1 MRRIALG
8 LAFAGISVYAA
19 CTSDD
24 AASPTL
30 PSVDAGG
37 LDVTVPRD
45 GSQSD
50 VGAPEDS
57 STTTDAPVTDAPSA
71 DADAGAVDASED
83 AADASDA
90 ADAADAADAPGSIGA
105 LKLDGVDDYVHFAT
119 DSDGGPS
126 ETAFS
131 EELWF
136 KTTTTLGNMIEVYGS
151 GGGADRFIYTQ
162 NGKVCFYVYGPA
174 TTICSNSGG
183 FNDGN
188 WHHAAATLGA
198 TGGQQIYVDGVL
210 EGTLATT
217 TKSTFTGGDL
227 VRIGW
232 GHYGFNSA
240 LVFFNGQLDEVRLWK
255 VERSAAEIAAN
266 YNHTIDPAT
275 PGLQGYW
282 RLDESGDAGTAHDET
297 AGAHDGVLT
306 QFTFSSSPW
315 VGPGA
320 F

>member
-8 LAFAGISVYAA
+8 LAFAGIAVYAA

-24 AASPTL
+24 TSAPTV
-30 PSVDAGG
+30 PIVDAGG
-37 LDVTVPRD
+37 LDVSVGQDADSKP
-45 GSQSD
+45 D
-50 VGAPEDS
+50 VGSPSDS
-57 STTTDAPVTDAPSA
+57 GTSNDAAVVDAT
-71 DADAGAVDASED
+71 DAGAVDASD
-83 AADASDA
+83 AASDA
-90 ADAADAADAPGSIGA
+90 ADAADATGSIGA
-105 LKLDGVDDYVHFAT
+105 LQLDGVDDYVAMTT

-136 KTTTTLGNMIEVYGS
+136 KTTTTLGTMIEVYGS
-151 GGGADRFIYTQ
+151 GGGADRFIYTE

-174 TTICSNSGG
+174 TTICSTNAG

-188 WHHAAATLGA
+188 WHHAAATLGV
-198 TGGQQIYVDGVL
+198 TGGQQIYVDGNL
-210 EGTLATT
+210 EGTLSTT
-217 TKSTFTGGDL
+217 THSTFTGGDL
-227 VRIGW
+227 VRLGW
-232 GHYGFNSA
+232 GHYAFNSA
-240 LVFFNGQLDEVRLWK
+240 LVYFDGRLDEVRLWK

-266 YNHTIDPAT
+266 YRRTIDPAT

-282 RLDESGDAGTAHDET
+282 RLDESGDAGTAKDET
-297 AGAHDGVLT
+297 SGAHDGVLMN
-306 QFTFSSSPW
+306 FSFSPSPW